1 VTLLTLQTAQLAF
14 GMHPLLDGASLSIQ
28 EGERIG
34 LIGRNGTGKSSLMN
48 VLAARTALDDGERH
62 VRDGLRIVV
71 VEQEPVLPEAD
82 DMRASLSLRGDLA
95 NIRDDRERWQIE
107 ARLDEYLD
115 RMGMDNAASL
125 SPERASGGER
135 KRGAL
140 ALALALMPDL
150 LLLDEPTNHLDVQ
163 GIEQLETL
171 LQRGPACVVVTHDR
185 RFLDRVVTRIVELD
199 RGILRSYPGDFSTYE
214 KTKADELAA
223 EALAHKRFDKFWKEE
238 EAWIRKGVEA
248 RRTRSAGR
256 VTRLEQLR
264 NDRAARRDRLG
275 NVKLTLDSGERSG
288 KLVAELEGVSKSF
301 GEQVVIRDFSTR
313 IQRGDRIGL
322 IGPNGAGKSTL
333 IKLILGALPPDTGT
347 IKLGTKLQPAYFD
360 QMRAQLDPEA
370 TVADTISPGSNWVEV
385 NGQKKHV
392 MSYLGDFLFPP
403 RRAESPIRMLS
414 GGERNRLLLARLF
427 AQPANLLVLDEP
439 TNDLDIESLELLEQT
454 LQDYTG
460 TLLLVSHDR
469 TFMDNIVTQSF
480 VAEGQGL
487 WREYPGGYADWI
499 AQRPRDWAYR
509 REGEAASIP
518 TALRDAEIPKPAK
531 VKLSFKENRDLVELP
546 KEIEALEGEQRV
558 LQERM
563 AAPDYYKSAID
574 MQQRDQ
580 ARNDQIDLLLLEKLE
595 RWTVLEEKARAAG
608 L

>member
-1 VTLLTLQTAQLAF
+1 
-14 GMHPLLDGASLSIQ
+14 MHPLLDGASLSIQ

-48 VLAARTALDDGERH
+48 VLAARSALDDGERH

-71 VEQEPVLPEAD
+71 VEQEPVLPDAD
-82 DMRASLSLRGDLA
+82 DMRASLSERGDLA
-95 NIRDDRERWQIE
+95 NIRDDRERWRIE
-107 ARLDEYLD
+107 ARLDEYLH
-115 RMGMDNAASL
+115 RMGMDNATSL

-150 LLLDEPTNHLDVQ
+150 LLLDEPTNHLDVE

-275 NVKLTLDSGERSG
+275 NVKLSLDSGERSG

-301 GEQVVIRDFSTR
+301 GDQVVIRDFSTR

-333 IKLILGALPPDTGT
+333 IKLILGAMPSDAGT

-499 AQRPRDWAYR
+499 SQRPRDWAFR
-509 REGEAASIP
+509 RDGD
-518 TALRDAEIPKPAK
+518 TANSATTARDAEPPKPAK
-531 VKLSFKENRDLVELP
+531 VKLSFRENRDLVELP
-546 KEIEALEGEQRV
+546 KEIEALEVEQKA
-558 LQERM
+558 LQARM
-563 AAPDYYKSAID
+563 AAPEYYKSAVD
-574 MQQRDQ
+574 AQQRDQ
-580 ARNDQIDLLLLEKLE
+580 TRNDEIDQLLMEKLE
-595 RWTVLEEKARAAG
+595 RWTQVEEKAKSAQA
-608 L
+608 